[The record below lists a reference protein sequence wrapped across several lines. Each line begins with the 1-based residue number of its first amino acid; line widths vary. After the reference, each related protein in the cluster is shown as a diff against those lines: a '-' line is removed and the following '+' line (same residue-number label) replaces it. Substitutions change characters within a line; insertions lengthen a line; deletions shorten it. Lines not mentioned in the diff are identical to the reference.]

1 MIGLALDADS
11 ATAAIQPDGG
21 DFVFGQTA
29 TMPDGG
35 YREWLTAVP
44 DILAS
49 VSGIEAATPVAV
61 AIPGIVQDG
70 IVKFTPVQHLEGR
83 DLRRD
88 LQSVL
93 SREIWVTSFGA
104 AFAAWHA
111 TSTDDNAPIAALWI
125 GPSCHGGFAV
135 NGRPLTGAH
144 GAAGNWAH
152 LELPSPVPYELDG
165 RHCWCGRTGCLET
178 FLSMRGLEED
188 YERVSGVQLTAAEIA
203 GAAEA
208 SDIVA
213 ENIIQIFE
221 DRLGRATATIIS
233 LLDPR
238 TIILG
243 GQVPLPDRIC
253 ERVPRKWPG
262 YVQIDCSDTRLRR
275 CTDGMK
281 ALAGGALRAAGVLSG
296 DQLQS

>member
-1 MIGLALDADS
+1 MAKPATLQIKLVSTADTGYFYVTKKNPRTKPEKLEVRKYDRGAQARSVPRSQDQIGTGVTRPMIGLALDADS

-21 DFVFGQTA
+21 DFDFGQTA

-125 GPSCHGGFAV
+125 GPAV
-135 NGRPLTGAH
+135 
-144 GAAGNWAH
+144 
-152 LELPSPVPYELDG
+152 
-165 RHCWCGRTGCLET
+165 
-178 FLSMRGLEED
+178 
-188 YERVSGVQLTAAEIA
+188 TAA
-203 GAAEA
+203 
-208 SDIVA
+208 
-213 ENIIQIFE
+213 
-221 DRLGRATATIIS
+221 
-233 LLDPR
+233 
-238 TIILG
+238 
-243 GQVPLPDRIC
+243 LP
-253 ERVPRKWPG
+253 
-262 YVQIDCSDTRLRR
+262 
-275 CTDGMK
+275 
-281 ALAGGALRAAGVLSG
+281 
-296 DQLQS
+296 